1 MSLFAKIFNRRLL
14 LVIESVLVVLM
25 MLLLAIFKLLPFKF
39 YLVLLILLLL
49 SIAILYA
56 LQRMKVV
63 KTKSGRR
70 VRINTQQGIYAKI
83 VQCVLCVFLLIGN
96 IYVISAVGF
105 LGSITGG
112 NKSVLKY
119 SAIVLKDDSAQ
130 KVKDL
135 AGYKF
140 GYLKSEDAAENVNVN
155 EVLTKIGNT
164 TNENIKPKKYSD
176 IETTINKL
184 YNSKVK
190 CIIIN
195 ETDRKT
201 YKKTQSDFEDQTRV
215 IETFEIQIPNAKAN
229 KAKVTKEAF
238 NVYVAGIDTYGN
250 ISEASL
256 SDVNMVATV
265 NPVTKQIL
273 LTSIPRDYYID
284 IAGTNGK
291 DKLTHT
297 GRKGIDCTVKSVEN
311 MLDIEI
317 NYYVKFNFTS
327 FLNVVDA
334 IGGVTII
341 SPYDD
346 FTTTKG
352 HYLIKKG
359 KNKLNAKKAL
369 AFVRERKS
377 FSGGDRIRV
386 QNQQLMIKAILKKM
400 TSPAGLLKLNKVFK
414 TVSKSI
420 ETNMSAGEIT
430 SLINFEIDTMASWD
444 VQLYHL
450 DGTDSRTKNLALTST
465 SNPNG
470 LWVIIPNEKTITKAK
485 KYIGKVKENELIKLD
500 SEVKTTVNP
509 NANK

>member
-1 MSLFAKIFNRRLL
+1 
-14 LVIESVLVVLM
+14 
-25 MLLLAIFKLLPFKF
+25 
-39 YLVLLILLLL
+39 
-49 SIAILYA
+49 
-56 LQRMKVV
+56 
-63 KTKSGRR
+63 
-70 VRINTQQGIYAKI
+70 
-83 VQCVLCVFLLIGN
+83 
-96 IYVISAVGF
+96 YVISAVGF

-112 NKSVLKY
+112 NKSVLRY
-119 SAIVLKDDSAQ
+119 SAVVLKDDQAK

-135 AGYKF
+135 KGYKF
-140 GYLKSEDAAENVNVN
+140 GYLKSEDASENVNKN

-164 TNENIKPKKYSD
+164 LNENIKPKKYNS
-176 IETTINKL
+176 IETEVAKL
-184 YNSKVK
+184 YSSKVK

-195 ETDRKT
+195 ETDRKA
-201 YKKTQSDFEDQTRV
+201 YKKAQSDFEDQTRV
-215 IETFEIQIPNAKAN
+215 IETYEIQIPNAAAT
-229 KAKVTKEAF
+229 KAKVTKEPF
-238 NVYVAGIDTYGN
+238 NVYIAGIDTYGK

-265 NPVTKQIL
+265 NPVTKQVL

-284 IAGTNGK
+284 IDGTNGK

-297 GRKGIDCTVKSVEN
+297 GRKGISCSVNSVEKL
-311 MLDIEI
+311 LDIEI

-327 FLNVVDA
+327 FINVVDA

-400 TSPAGLLKLNKVFK
+400 TSPSGILSLNKVFK
-414 TVSKSI
+414 SVSKSI
-420 ETNMSAGEIT
+420 ETNMSSSEIT
-430 SLINFEIDTMASWD
+430 ALMNYEISTMASWD

-450 DGTDSRTKNLALTST
+450 DGTDSRTTNLALTST

-470 LWVIIPNEKTITKAK
+470 LWVIIPNDKTVAKAK
-485 KYIGKVKENELIKLD
+485 KYIAKVNENELVKINSD
-500 SEVKTTVNP
+500 VKTTVNP